1 MILLIGLIVL
11 IAAIV
16 VGVSA
21 ISANSGQGHM
31 LSTHFTIFDHQ
42 FSGSESQLFAAGAGV
57 GAVAMLGL
65 VLLLTGLFG
74 TQRRHAQTR
83 RELRQTRREATAAQR
98 DLAKTGPAPV
108 ATPAVSKPAV
118 TKPAAT
124 ATS

>member
-1 MILLIGLIVL
+1 ML

-21 ISANSGQGHM
+21 ISANSDQGHM
-31 LSTHFTIFDHQ
+31 LPAHFTIFDHQ

-65 VLLLTGLFG
+65 VLLLAGAFG
-74 TQRRHAQTR
+74 TQRRHAKTR

-98 DLAKTGPAPV
+98 DLAKTGPTPV
-108 ATPAVSKPAV
+108 VKPAAAE
-118 TKPAAT
+118 PAAT